1 MNEIFPD
8 IASVR
13 AHARNA
19 FANKETRVAP
29 ITALLAQHHWDGIIA
44 WYNEYD
50 IAAGKPNPYT
60 GDEAPTG
67 H

>member
-1 MNEIFPD
+1 MNRFPD
-8 IASVR
+8 IAAIR
-13 AHARNA
+13 AHAREA
-19 FANKETRVAP
+19 FANKETRIAP
-29 ITALLAQHHWDGIIA
+29 ISDALGEHGWPGLIA

-60 GDEAPTG
+60 GDEPPTG